1 MRACS
6 SGLILNNYKI
16 ESNNFSLFIYHS
28 YISTSLL
35 LVLAANSIR
44 RRLFLFNLYDQICH
58 IVCRLFKWCS
68 FLFARWLIVFSILIL
83 KTLCTLRV
91 GLFLDCG
98 AATKPRVDFCL
109 DLQSLLIL
117 RDLLLTLS
125 VMGPRSLIDPS
136 LIVIVSPMGPI
147 RHRTL
152 VRRVLTCRGTNGVV
166 MRSDLTTLSDVEV
179 VIYILGLSKESFI
192 LVAHLLV
199 CWDIFERIYEL
210 IATKQL
216 LLYFVSL
223 VIDLLSFLLLL
234 LGG

>member
-1 MRACS
+1 MS
-6 SGLILNNYKI
+6 
-16 ESNNFSLFIYHS
+16 
-28 YISTSLL
+28 
-35 LVLAANSIR
+35 
-44 RRLFLFNLYDQICH
+44 
-58 IVCRLFKWCS
+58 
-68 FLFARWLIVFSILIL
+68 
-83 KTLCTLRV
+83 
-91 GLFLDCG
+91 
-98 AATKPRVDFCL
+98 
-109 DLQSLLIL
+109 
-117 RDLLLTLS
+117 
-125 VMGPRSLIDPS
+125 PRSLIDPS

-179 VIYILGLSKESFI
+179 VIYILGLSKESFV

-199 CWDIFERIYEL
+199 GWHIFERIYEL

-234 LGG
+234 LGGQLVSAFASTSPLLKVLPLRLNVLALSFVAEIQQT